1 MEGLLK
7 VGLRALIKTLEE
19 REQKPESQ
27 PESQPAPEPEPQP
40 EPEPEAKIDDEA
52 EATDL
57 SAAADALGDT
67 LPNGFPYNTNAV
79 ESYPFLP
86 LTQAPTNT
94 VFANMSD
101 TELKKNMVKS
111 TVGLYELTKSQKSLL
126 DENNRRY
133 NVAAAAKAAAE
144 KAAAEKAAAEKANA
158 IADDDDA
165 NEMDKEL
172 LADDDDDN
180 DDDNDDE
187 EMEKEMDKEMDK
199 ELFNDDGFG
208 GDGFDK

>member
-86 LTQAPTNT
+86 STQAPTNAD
-94 VFANMSD
+94 FANMSD

-144 KAAAEKAAAEKANA
+144 KAAAEKANA

-172 LADDDDDN
+172 LADDDEYDGPA
-180 DDDNDDE
+180 DE
-187 EMEKEMDKEMDK
+187 EMEKEMEKEMDKEMDK